1 MSAPVCKDQ
10 IAINVSAASPYL
22 GNIDLRPCRM
32 PLHTRCRLKAC
43 AVLCISTELGLVLIC
58 DFISAGDACRVWRYF
73 ESVPEEM
80 SSMRTQEAAA
90 VADRHLRLLIYH
102 SSVSLVISYILTLPS
117 SSVSLCPQVKLGQL
131 RKPVSGQLRAA
142 EKACQPLKLSSLH
155 LS

>member
-1 MSAPVCKDQ
+1 
-10 IAINVSAASPYL
+10 
-22 GNIDLRPCRM
+22 M

-58 DFISAGDACRVWRYF
+58 DFIFAGDACRVWRYF

-102 SSVSLVISYILTLPS
+102 SSVSPRHFLHLDLAIFLRFVMSY
-117 SSVSLCPQVKLGQL
+117 VVMQVKLGQL
-131 RKPVSGQLRAA
+131 SELSTSEAFIFASLLRNV
-142 EKACQPLKLSSLH
+142 KAIARIH
-155 LS
+155 

>member
-1 MSAPVCKDQ
+1 
-10 IAINVSAASPYL
+10 
-22 GNIDLRPCRM
+22 M

-58 DFISAGDACRVWRYF
+58 DFIFAGDACRVWRYF

-102 SSVSLVISYILTLPS
+102 SSVSPRHFLHLDLAIF
-117 SSVSLCPQVKLGQL
+117 L
-131 RKPVSGQLRAA
+131 RFVMSSGQVGAA
-142 EKACQPLKLSSLH
+142 E
-155 LS
+155 